1 MLTIIYYVLNVLLYG
16 AYYFVAGVSFWLLL
30 KLLWC
35 AVMEFIV
42 NPIREIVEAII
53 LVRQYFTQKTTE

>member
-1 MLTIIYYVLNVLLYG
+1 MLTIIYYMLNVLLYG
-16 AYYFVAGVSFWLLL
+16 AYYFIAGVSFWLLI

-53 LVRQYFTQKTTE
+53 LFREYRQQHNN